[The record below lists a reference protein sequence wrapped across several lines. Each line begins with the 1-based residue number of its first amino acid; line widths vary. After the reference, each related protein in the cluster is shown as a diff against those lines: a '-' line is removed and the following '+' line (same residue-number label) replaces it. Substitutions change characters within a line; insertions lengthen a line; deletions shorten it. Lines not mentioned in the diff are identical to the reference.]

1 MQDISRRKFIGQASC
16 AALGSVTFL
25 NTLMNLKS
33 LNSLAISNSSVAD
46 NSGYKALVCLYQS
59 GGNDSFNMLIPR
71 TTSRYNEYA
80 ATRTN
85 LAVPLAD
92 ILPINY
98 TDASGYQYGLNPSMP
113 GLQGLFN
120 SGKAAFISNVGTLM
134 DYTNK
139 TDFYNGVANLPLG
152 LFSHSDQ
159 TQQWQTA
166 ILDERTAV
174 GWGGKIADLIR
185 DQNAN
190 QNISMNISLAGTNIF
205 QTGNN
210 TVEYA
215 MDPYYGPIGING
227 YDPAATW
234 TFEQA
239 VTNGIDGIMEQQYTD
254 IFKKTYAE
262 TIINARD
269 AYVEISDA
277 LNGFGGF
284 STASFGMSSVELAFE
299 QVAKTIAV
307 RNTLGFQR
315 QIFFVDY
322 GGWDH
327 HEGLQDHGPMLG
339 DLDNALTA
347 FNAAM
352 EELNLAD
359 DVLTFSL
366 SEFGRTLT
374 SNGQGSDHA
383 WGGNVFVMGGTSLLN
398 GNQIYGTYPTLALN
412 SSIDLGGGILIPD
425 TSADTYFAEIARW
438 FGVPDTDLSMLF
450 PQLSNFYNI
459 GSGTAPIGFL
469 NL

>member
-33 LNSLAISNSSVAD
+33 LNAAAISNSSIE
-46 NSGYKALVCLYQS
+46 NGPYKALVCLFQS
-59 GGNDSFNMLIPR
+59 GGNDSFNMLLPR
-71 TTSRYNEYA
+71 TGSRYNEYA

-92 ILPINY
+92 ILPLNY
-98 TDASGYQYGLNPSMP
+98 SDSSGYQYGLNPQMP

-120 SGKAAFISNVGTLM
+120 SGKAAFVSNIGTLM
-134 DYTNK
+134 DYTTK
-139 TDFYNGVANLPLG
+139 TDFYNGTASLPLG

-159 TQQWQTA
+159 IQQWQTA
-166 ILDERTAV
+166 ILDERTAT
-174 GWGGKIADLIR
+174 GWGGRIADMIS

-190 QNISMNISLAGTNIF
+190 QNISMNVSLAGTNIF
-205 QTGNN
+205 QTGYN

-215 MDPYYGPIGING
+215 MDPYNGPVGIDG
-227 YDPAATW
+227 YDPNATW
-234 TFEQA
+234 NFEQL
-239 VTNGIDGIMEQQYTD
+239 VTQGIDGIMEQQYTD

-262 TIINARD
+262 TIVNARD

-299 QVAKTIAV
+299 QIANTIAV
-307 RNTLGFQR
+307 RDTLGFQR
-315 QIFFVDY
+315 QIFFIDY
-322 GGWDH
+322 SGWDH

-339 DLDNALTA
+339 DLDNGLVA

-352 EELNLAD
+352 EELGIAD

-366 SEFGRTLT
+366 SEFARTLT

-383 WGGNVFVMGGTSLLN
+383 WGGNVFMMGGNNLLN
-398 GNQIYGTYPTLALN
+398 GTQIYGTYPTLALN
-412 SSIDLGGGILIPD
+412 SSVDLGGGILIPG

-450 PQLSNFYNI
+450 PQLSNFYSI

-469 NL
+469 NV